1 MLRSSGRPNLSYMD
15 SPPIARGLTDTSSI
29 WVEPAVVYPASAVGS
44 WWPVP
49 TWNLRAPVRQSLQ
62 AAAEPKFME
71 PEELS
76 AFIGAGA
83 TRGAMVGDQSLR
95 KARGKF
101 SVSSN
106 PFHAAA
112 ASG

>member
-1 MLRSSGRPNLSYMD
+1 
-15 SPPIARGLTDTSSI
+15 
-29 WVEPAVVYPASAVGS
+29 VVGS
-44 WWPVP
+44 LWPVP

-62 AAAEPKFME
+62 AADVLS

-76 AFIGAGA
+76 ACIGAGA

-95 KARGKF
+95 KAREGF
-101 SVSSN
+101 IVSSVA
-106 PFHAAA
+106 HAAA